1 MCWVEADKKE
11 WRVGYVWFGEVVSG
25 QAYFLVEWIEEPIT
39 FTMGGMHVSSD
50 CVLLTIDRPSETA
63 IADIKKEDKPDLKV
77 AAFTHSNIHFCCV
90 VFVLIFVSARQH
102 EVFMITGQGNW
113 NDSLG
118 REFVGRKIKVGN
130 GYGIV
135 KEFVDTKKMFLV
147 FWPLSNSYSMTKIEN
162 EGPTI
167 TYLDAAYDIGEAK
180 KKRVA
185 SASSTPVSSQK
196 TSTPSKP
203 LETLKKSE
211 TVMPSDKKK
220 AVLEI
225 PESAKKAKPKM
236 VNLPMSEDDR
246 KEKKSQ
252 PEKKPRWALQG
263 RRERRYKVFYFCCF
277 GLF

>member
-1 MCWVEADKKE
+1 MSPVTA
-11 WRVGYVWFGEVVSG
+11 F
-25 QAYFLVEWIEEPIT
+25 FL
-39 FTMGGMHVSSD
+39 
-50 CVLLTIDRPSETA
+50 LLTGRQ
-63 IADIKKEDKPDLKV
+63 KKQLPTLKKKISLILKSRLLRTV
-77 AAFTHSNIHFCCV
+77 IFIFCCV

-118 REFVGRKIKVGN
+118 REFIGRKIKVGN

-135 KEFVDTKKMFLV
+135 KEYVDTKKMFLV

-162 EGPTI
+162 EGPTV

-180 KKRVA
+180 KKRVAA

-203 LETLKKSE
+203 LETLKNSE

-225 PESAKKAKPKM
+225 PESKEGKAE
-236 VNLPMSEDDR
+236 N
-246 KEKKSQ
+246 
-252 PEKKPRWALQG
+252 G
-263 RRERRYKVFYFCCF
+263 
-277 GLF
+277 